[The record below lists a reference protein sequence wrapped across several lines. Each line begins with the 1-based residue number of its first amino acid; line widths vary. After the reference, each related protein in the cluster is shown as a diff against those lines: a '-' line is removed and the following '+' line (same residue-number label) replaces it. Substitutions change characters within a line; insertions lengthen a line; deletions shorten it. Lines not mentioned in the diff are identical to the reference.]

1 MNRKFKLF
9 FSLASL
15 CLSVAM
21 LCFGVYS
28 AMSVSYTVNG
38 SVSYEVKDVFVNI
51 NTRVYRATST
61 TPIGESQNNENAT
74 TITNAGENISSDFA
88 QLTGEGYKNQFEGYD
103 AETGS
108 VTEPGASNYDV
119 PEYNV
124 PNLTYGAPD
133 DTDQT
138 GYAFY
143 IVIDIAN
150 YGSQSVHAIVTNE
163 TTVSTQNTYFSV
175 PTGIN
180 IAPRGENTYT
190 TGRLVIGL
198 ALQDVTRSASG
209 DFSFKVEIGMGET
222 TGYSNIQLSSSETT
236 AVVKSVTVG
245 SSTTTYE
252 DASFA
257 SVGAISMGAQEIA
270 PKKELTAKIVLSAK
284 DSTSAY
290 QRVRLTY
297 KNLSDKLAEEGE
309 LNGLRINSTSIF
321 LPRDGE
327 EKTYTIKF
335 YNQTQQPISLDGVM
349 ATVSLEDV
357 SSLLMPDTQKGY
369 YYVEMGTVM
378 RATENEYI
386 KWRYVADTTR
396 TQGSSAPTDI
406 NSLNGTYIL
415 ETDLMSEYLGPAYEA
430 FLTQDAEAID
440 EYLANN
446 YTGTLC
452 AYQTKIDIDIESNN
466 ATNTEYQTDANE
478 YKTSTVRR
486 WMNYTGNNKVVK
498 HSSWVDAGFLFGIG
512 EPTVGE
518 DNTVTIGEN
527 TQAQA
532 SNMVTDLNI
541 DIEQDII
548 YNEIFERSL
557 TGDLYS
563 DIEATNS
570 DATQGSERDVPQDD
584 VRLSDTGSDK
594 FWLLSVA
601 EANTIFKSDGERDWN
616 EGEQMLDIWRLRS
629 PDSSGTD
636 FAYSV
641 NNDGNVSNVSI
652 ILFNAARPAFQ
663 IGGNV

>member
-51 NTRVYRATST
+51 NTRIYRATSD
-61 TPIGESQNNENAT
+61 TPIDESQNNENAT

-88 QLTGEGYKNQFEGYD
+88 QLTGDGYTNQFEGYD
-103 AETGS
+103 PEQGS
-108 VTEPGASNYDV
+108 VTEPGVSNYDI

-150 YGSQSVHAIVTNE
+150 YGSQSVHAIVSNKTI
-163 TTVSTQNTYFSV
+163 VSTQNTYFSV

-180 IAPRGENTYT
+180 IAPRGENAYT

-209 DFSFKVEIGMGET
+209 DFGFKVEIGMGET
-222 TGYSNIQLSSSETT
+222 TFGYSNIQLSSSETT
-236 AVVKSVTVG
+236 AVVNSVTVG

-252 DASFA
+252 DANFA

-270 PKKELTAKIVLSAK
+270 PKEELTAKIVLSAK
-284 DSTSAY
+284 NSTSAY

-297 KNLSDKLAEEGE
+297 GSLPD
-309 LNGLRINSTSIF
+309 GLRVNSTSIF
-321 LPRDGE
+321 LPQDGE

-357 SSLLMPDTQKGY
+357 SSLLVQDIQKGY

-386 KWRYVADTTR
+386 RWRYVADTNR
-396 TQGSSAPTDI
+396 EQGSSTPTDI

-415 ETDLMSEYLGPAYEA
+415 ETDLMSEYISEAYNIVMTNR
-430 FLTQDAEAID
+430 TQEGMQALDD
-440 EYLANN
+440 YLANN
-446 YTGTLC
+446 YTGTIC
-452 AYQTKIDIDIESNN
+452 AYQSIGEFT
-466 ATNTEYQTDANE
+466 TFTGTGLNTEYDTDANE
-478 YKTSTVRR
+478 YKTSTIRR
-486 WMNYTGNNKVVK
+486 WMNYTDDNKVAK
-498 HSSWVDAGFLFGIG
+498 HASYQEMGPGVYGGNYDVTSSG
-512 EPTVGE
+512 
-518 DNTVTIGEN
+518 NQN
-527 TQAQA
+527 SK

-548 YNEIFERSL
+548 YHQIFARSL
-557 TGDLYS
+557 TGDLYA
-563 DIEATNS
+563 DINEDGS
-570 DATQGSERDVPQDD
+570 DAWEQELGEISVN
-584 VRLSDTGSDK
+584 RLSDTGSDK

-601 EANTIFKSDGERDWN
+601 EANTIFTNDGERDWN
-616 EGEQMLDIWRLRS
+616 VEEQMLDNWWLRS
-629 PDSSGTD
+629 PYSTKTTD
-636 FAYSV
+636 AYLV
-641 NNDGNVSNVSI
+641 YYDGNINRISVSG
-652 ILFNAARPAFQ
+652 FYAARPAFQ